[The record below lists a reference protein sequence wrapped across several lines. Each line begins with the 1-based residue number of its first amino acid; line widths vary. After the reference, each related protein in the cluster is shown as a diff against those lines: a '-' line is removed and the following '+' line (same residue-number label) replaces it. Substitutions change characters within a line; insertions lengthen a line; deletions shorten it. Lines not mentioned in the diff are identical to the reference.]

1 MNFKSYG
8 RRMVVFVIAAGITL
22 IAAGATWAATDDVA
36 AGAERNRVA
45 AAATKAVGGGKA
57 VDVERSDDVVGAYD
71 VEVRKT
77 DGTEVDLLLD
87 KSLKVLQ
94 RENDD
99 WDNDD
104 DGSDDDGW
112 DGDRA
117 AAPLDNDDNPDVTR
131 SGRVDADDRPL
142 TKTEHTKV
150 VAAAA
155 KAVGSGTVTDVEA
168 SDDLG
173 TAYEAEVHDR
183 AGTEWDIEL
192 DAKFAVVSKSRD
204 S

>member
-1 MNFKSYG
+1 MNFMSYG
-8 RRMVVFVIAAGITL
+8 RRMVVFVIAGAVIL
-22 IAAGATWAATDDVA
+22 VAAGATWAASDDVTA
-36 AGAERNRVA
+36 VAERNRVA
-45 AAATKAVGGGKA
+45 AAATKAVGGGEA
-57 VDVERSDDVVGAYD
+57 IDVERSDDVIGAYD
-71 VEVRKT
+71 VEVRQT

-104 DGSDDDGW
+104 DGW

-117 AAPLDNDDNPDVTR
+117 AAPLDNDDNPGVNR
-131 SGRVDADDRPL
+131 SRGVDADDRPL
-142 TKTEHTKV
+142 TTTEHSMA
-150 VAAAA
+150 VAAAT

-168 SDDLG
+168 SDDFG
-173 TAYEAEVHDR
+173 TAYEAEVYDR

>member
-8 RRMVVFVIAAGITL
+8 RRMVVFVIAAGFTL
-22 IAAGATWAATDDVA
+22 VAAGATWAATDDVA

-57 VDVERSDDVVGAYD
+57 IDVEHSDDVIGAYD

-77 DGTEVDLLLD
+77 DGTEVDLVLD

-94 RENDD
+94 RENDE
-99 WDNDD
+99 
-104 DGSDDDGW
+104 SDDDGDW
-112 DGDRA
+112 DDDGWEGDRA
-117 AAPLDNDDNPDVTR
+117 AAPFDNDDNPDINR
-131 SGRVDADDRPL
+131 SGRMDADDRPL
-142 TKTEHTKV
+142 TKTEHAKV
-150 VAAAA
+150 IAAAT

-168 SDDLG
+168 SDDIG
-173 TAYEAEVHDR
+173 TAYEAEVYDR